1 MYAAITWR
9 FSRHV
14 PPPCAPN
21 WIRPGYDAKVT
32 WISMHLVS
40 RPTSRH
46 TYELPVSL
54 LFDNNTFNILEL
66 KIKNNRILLYF
77 GVIQLVKRPLQMNS
91 RMLFLHHVL
100 WIYDRNI
107 FAFEFQFPYK
117 AFPDLYRVKNWRTA
131 LSPCLDGGRPSS
143 DTVM

>member
-1 MYAAITWR
+1 
-9 FSRHV
+9 
-14 PPPCAPN
+14 
-21 WIRPGYDAKVT
+21 
-32 WISMHLVS
+32 MHLVS

-100 WIYDRNI
+100 
-107 FAFEFQFPYK
+107 
-117 AFPDLYRVKNWRTA
+117 
-131 LSPCLDGGRPSS
+131 
-143 DTVM
+143 